1 MTVHN
6 LANEPLLAW
15 RDRNR
20 RRHET
25 TLPGIL
31 AKLAS
36 GELADFPRVRAH
48 QLDAWCMFL
57 TQLAAIALHRGG
69 TTDPCQSE
77 DEWRTLVVGLTAG
90 ALEPWSLVIGD
101 LTKSAFLQPPVPERT
116 IADWSVWEHPDDLDI
131 LVTSKGHDVKA
142 SLIAPD
148 EIEAWVV
155 ALVTLQTMQGYP
167 GRGYTR
173 IARMKGGYGSRPRV
187 GLAPDRTLSGRFL
200 RDSRVLLDS
209 WDAMVGRG
217 FSDEGIALGWLEP
230 WDGSKSLAMP
240 DVSPHYIEICR
251 RVRFVKA
258 PAGVAA
264 AYTTSTA
271 RRFLPEVED
280 GDTGDVWA
288 PVERDGGVLTI
299 GQNGFHY
306 ELMSRVLLG
315 GDFEPAPAQTLRSD
329 DEGATLL
336 LASALARGQ
345 GKTEGL
351 HERIIVIPPK
361 LRDRLRAPDSRAR
374 LAVRALENVQQA
386 RKMRSKVLFPALRRI
401 ALDDKV
407 PVDRFD
413 ARTDEIYF
421 EHLFGFAEHDDE
433 AAKSDWENA
442 LRSIA
447 SSELQSAINRC
458 SVPSHRWFA
467 VVSHAEGV
475 FRSCLAKQFPSLAAS
490 LRKRDTVEDR

>member
-1 MTVHN
+1 
-6 LANEPLLAW
+6 
-15 RDRNR
+15 
-20 RRHET
+20 
-25 TLPGIL
+25 
-31 AKLAS
+31 
-36 GELADFPRVRAH
+36 
-48 QLDAWCMFL
+48 
-57 TQLAAIALHRGG
+57 
-69 TTDPCQSE
+69 
-77 DEWRTLVVGLTAG
+77 
-90 ALEPWSLVIGD
+90 
-101 LTKSAFLQPPVPERT
+101 
-116 IADWSVWEHPDDLDI
+116 
-131 LVTSKGHDVKA
+131 
-142 SLIAPD
+142 
-148 EIEAWVV
+148 
-155 ALVTLQTMQGYP
+155 
-167 GRGYTR
+167 
-173 IARMKGGYGSRPRV
+173 
-187 GLAPDRTLSGRFL
+187 
-200 RDSRVLLDS
+200 
-209 WDAMVGRG
+209 
-217 FSDEGIALGWLEP
+217 
-230 WDGSKSLAMP
+230 
-240 DVSPHYIEICR
+240 
-251 RVRFVKA
+251 
-258 PAGVAA
+258 
-264 AYTTSTA
+264 
-271 RRFLPEVED
+271 
-280 GDTGDVWA
+280 
-288 PVERDGGVLTI
+288 LTI